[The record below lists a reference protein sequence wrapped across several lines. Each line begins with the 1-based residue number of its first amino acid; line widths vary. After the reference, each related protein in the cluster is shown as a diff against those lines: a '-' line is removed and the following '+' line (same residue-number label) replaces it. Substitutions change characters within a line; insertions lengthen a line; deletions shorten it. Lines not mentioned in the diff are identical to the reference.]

1 LAKESLILSSSSDQ
15 PVRCRGV
22 RGAIT
27 AAANTREAI
36 LAATSELLTALIDAN
51 HIDPDDVGSLFM
63 TTTTDLDAEYP
74 AVAARQLGWVDV
86 AILCGNE
93 MDVPHGLKKCIRVLI
108 MWNTTRT
115 AHEIQHVYIGEA
127 QSLRPDRAV
136 QTAS

>member
-1 LAKESLILSSSSDQ
+1 LSSSTPSDQ

-36 LAATSELLTALIDAN
+36 LTATSELLTALIDAN
-51 HIDPDDVGSLFM
+51 HIDPDDVGSMFM

-93 MDVPHGLKKCIRVLI
+93 MAVPHGLKKCIRILI
-108 MWNTTRT
+108 MWNTTCT